1 MTDYLTDRTQ
11 FSVVNGHQST
21 VLKVTCGIPQRSALG
36 PTLFAL
42 YTNDQPSAVTSG
54 SVFMYVDDTTGY
66 CIGDTVDNTVTSLNN
81 PLSELNSWC
90 LQNSLTPYSAK
101 CEAMLLMR
109 KPHTGPL
116 NSVTI
121 GEDRIEWVKHTRLL
135 GVTIDDRLSWSHH
148 LTDVKKNLLNK
159 LNLLKRSS
167 FLSRNALLDLYFK
180 IILPSVLYGLV
191 VWGGC
196 PNAELLHSLEVLH
209 RRAARIIYN
218 LPRDM
223 ATEEVYRHSNWNTL
237 TLYYKLRL
245 IKLLHSVFLGE
256 APAALSYLTN
266 KPCTAYNFRRSSNK
280 IVPRFNSQCLKTSIN
295 YRGAILWNAVS
306 TNFTDQFTVFFIA
319 KWRRTLIL
327 RNLILVHS
335 RSSRYPGTTKILKVL
350 NYFMF

>member
-21 VLKVTCGIPQRSALG
+21 VLKVTCGIPQRSALD

-148 LTDVKKNLLNK
+148 LTDVKKNFVNK
-159 LNLLKRSS
+159 LNLLKRSK
-167 FLSRNALLDLYFK
+167 FLSRNALLDLHFK

-191 VWGGC
+191 IWGGC
-196 PNAELLHSLEVLH
+196 PNADLLHSLEVLH
-209 RRAARIIYN
+209 RWAARIMNN

-223 ATEEVYRHSNWNTL
+223 LTEEVYRHSNWNTL

-306 TNFTDQFTVFFIA
+306 TNFTDQFTVFFY
-319 KWRRTLIL
+319 R
-327 RNLILVHS
+327 
-335 RSSRYPGTTKILKVL
+335 KVKKDP
-350 NYFMF
+350 YFKELDFSTQSV